1 MITLIM
7 DHRASRLFVTSLIDS
22 GLLEEVELDW
32 SHPMTNAGLLGV
44 GRFTVSPSSILITI
58 DMVGRSLGLDCTH

>member
-22 GLLEEVELDW
+22 GLLEEVELD
-32 SHPMTNAGLLGV
+32 
-44 GRFTVSPSSILITI
+44 
-58 DMVGRSLGLDCTH
+58 